1 MKNHAAAGDMTGWS
15 HKERRLSP
23 PLSRETHP
31 LIRLLLF
38 VSVSVAVLLPS
49 AHATNSRPELE
60 SVMDMLIKWLPGEFS
75 SKPQL
80 ELERQYGAPPD
91 GEHYDW
97 YRIFARINAPHIGE
111 HVIYGQLHIGDKNQ
125 PIVPGTQ
132 VLYIISIDE
141 EHMAVSVSGRRIANP
156 EQFAFAHEHPELW
169 ATMAIDPDYGGN
181 CDFRWRLHG
190 NQIVGRLAQK
200 GEAAIDGNCS
210 MTSKKSGI
218 NMTWDAEWVLNDREL
233 WIYDNGYLDD
243 GALFQGRED
252 RTHIRLTR
260 VE

>member
-1 MKNHAAAGDMTGWS
+1 MTGYS
-15 HKERRLSP
+15 SKKNRLSP
-23 PLSRETHP
+23 IKGIYCGSRQLIPLMMVASA
-31 LIRLLLF
+31 
-38 VSVSVAVLLPS
+38 SVMMLLPS

-60 SVMDMLIKWLPGEFS
+60 SVMAMLIQWLPGEFS
-75 SKPQL
+75 SRPQL

-97 YRIFARINAPHIGE
+97 YRIFAQIDAPHIGE
-111 HVIYGQLHIGDKNQ
+111 HVIYGQLHIGDKSQ

-132 VLYIISIDE
+132 VLYIVSIDE
-141 EHMAVSVSGRRIANP
+141 AHMAVSVSGRRIANP

-169 ATMAIDPDYGGN
+169 ETMAIDPDYGGN

-210 MTSKKSGI
+210 MTSKKSGV
-218 NMTWDAEWVLNDREL
+218 NMTWDAEWVLNGREL

-243 GALFQGRED
+243 GVLFQGRED

-260 VE
+260 VD

>member
-1 MKNHAAAGDMTGWS
+1 MTGYTS
-15 HKERRLSP
+15 KR
-23 PLSRETHP
+23 SRCSRIKGIYRESRQ
-31 LIRLLLF
+31 LILLMMV
-38 VSVSVAVLLPS
+38 VSASVMMLLPS

-60 SVMDMLIKWLPGEFS
+60 SVMAMLIQWLPGEFS
-75 SKPQL
+75 SRPQL

-97 YRIFARINAPHIGE
+97 YRIFAQIDAPHIGE
-111 HVIYGQLHIGDKNQ
+111 HVIYGQLHIGDKSQ

-132 VLYIISIDE
+132 VLYIVSIDE

-156 EQFAFAHEHPELW
+156 EQFAFAHQHPELW
-169 ATMAIDPDYGGN
+169 ETMAIDPDYGGN

-218 NMTWDAEWVLNDREL
+218 NMTWDAEWVLNDGEL

-243 GALFQGRED
+243 GVLFQGRED

-260 VE
+260 VD

>member
-1 MKNHAAAGDMTGWS
+1 MTGYTS
-15 HKERRLSP
+15 KR
-23 PLSRETHP
+23 SRCSRIKGIYRESRQ
-31 LIRLLLF
+31 LILLMMV
-38 VSVSVAVLLPS
+38 VSASVMMLLPS

-60 SVMDMLIKWLPGEFS
+60 SVMAMVIKWLPGEFS
-75 SKPQL
+75 SRPQL

-97 YRIFARINAPHIGE
+97 YRIFAQIDAPHIGE
-111 HVIYGQLHIGDKNQ
+111 HVIYGQLHIGDKSQ

-132 VLYIISIDE
+132 VLYIVSIDE
-141 EHMAVSVSGRRIANP
+141 ERMAVSVSGRRIANP
-156 EQFAFAHEHPELW
+156 EQFAFAHQHPELW
-169 ATMAIDPDYGGN
+169 ETMAIDPDYGGN

-218 NMTWDAEWVLNDREL
+218 NMTWDAEWVLNDGEL

-243 GALFQGRED
+243 GVLFQGRED

-260 VE
+260 VD

>member
-1 MKNHAAAGDMTGWS
+1 MTGYS
-15 HKERRLSP
+15 SKKSRLC
-23 PLSRETHP
+23 PLKGIYRGSRQLIP
-31 LIRLLLF
+31 LVMV
-38 VSVSVAVLLPS
+38 VSASVMMLLPS

-60 SVMDMLIKWLPGEFS
+60 SVMAMLIQWLPGEFS
-75 SKPQL
+75 SRPQL

-97 YRIFARINAPHIGE
+97 YRIFAQIDAPHIGE
-111 HVIYGQLHIGDKNQ
+111 HVIYGQLHIGDKSQ

-132 VLYIISIDE
+132 VLYIVSTDE

-156 EQFAFAHEHPELW
+156 EPFAFAHGHPELW
-169 ATMAIDPDYGGN
+169 ETMAIDPDYGGN

-210 MTSKKSGI
+210 MTSKKSGV

-243 GALFQGRED
+243 GVLFQGRED

>member
-1 MKNHAAAGDMTGWS
+1 MTGYTS
-15 HKERRLSP
+15 KR
-23 PLSRETHP
+23 SRCSRIKGIYRESRQ
-31 LIRLLLF
+31 LILLMMV
-38 VSVSVAVLLPS
+38 VSASVMMLLPS

-60 SVMDMLIKWLPGEFS
+60 SVMAMVIQWLPGEFS
-75 SKPQL
+75 SRPQL

-97 YRIFARINAPHIGE
+97 YRIFAQIDAPHIGE
-111 HVIYGQLHIGDKNQ
+111 HVIYGQLHIGDKSQ

-132 VLYIISIDE
+132 VLYIVSIDE

-156 EQFAFAHEHPELW
+156 EQFAFAHQHPELW
-169 ATMAIDPDYGGN
+169 ETMAIDPDYGGN

-218 NMTWDAEWVLNDREL
+218 NMTWDAEWVLNDGEL

-243 GALFQGRED
+243 GVLFQGRED

-260 VE
+260 VD

>member
-1 MKNHAAAGDMTGWS
+1 MTGYS
-15 HKERRLSP
+15 SRKSRLSQLKGLYRGSRQLI
-23 PLSRETHP
+23 PLMMV
-31 LIRLLLF
+31 
-38 VSVSVAVLLPS
+38 VSASVMMLLPS

-60 SVMDMLIKWLPGEFS
+60 SVMALLIQWLPGEFS
-75 SKPQL
+75 SRPQL

-97 YRIFARINAPHIGE
+97 YRIFAQIDAPHIGE
-111 HVIYGQLHIGDKNQ
+111 HVIYGQLHIGDKSQ

-132 VLYIISIDE
+132 VLYIVSIDE
-141 EHMAVSVSGRRIANP
+141 ERMAVSVSGRRIANP

-169 ATMAIDPDYGGN
+169 ETMAIDPDYGGN

-210 MTSKKSGI
+210 MTSKKSGV

-243 GALFQGRED
+243 GVLFQGRED

-260 VE
+260 VD

>member
-1 MKNHAAAGDMTGWS
+1 MSGYGTKKS
-15 HKERRLSP
+15 RLSP
-23 PLSRETHP
+23 LKGIYRGSRQ
-31 LIRLLLF
+31 LIALMMV
-38 VSVSVAVLLPS
+38 VSASVMMLLPS

-60 SVMDMLIKWLPGEFS
+60 SVMAMLIQWLPGEFS
-75 SKPQL
+75 SRPQL

-97 YRIFARINAPHIGE
+97 YRIFAQIDAPHIGE
-111 HVIYGQLHIGDKNQ
+111 HVIYGQLHIGDKSQ

-132 VLYIISIDE
+132 VLYIVSIDE
-141 EHMAVSVSGRRIANP
+141 ERMAVSVSGRRIANP

-169 ATMAIDPDYGGN
+169 ENMAIDPDYGGN

-210 MTSKKSGI
+210 MTSKKSGV

-243 GALFQGRED
+243 GVLFQGRED

-260 VE
+260 VD